1 MLKFLNEVDEGLK
14 GQFGIY
20 DAKHA
25 LTKLVVGARRQ
36 AAREEESSTSPGKFG
51 VQGLGGFRVWGLR
64 LRRQSTPRCVDAPK
78 NGFIQARVRRVLT

>member
-1 MLKFLNEVDEGLK
+1 MLKFLDEVDEGFK
-14 GQFGIY
+14 GQLGID

-51 VQGLGGFRVWGLR
+51 V
-64 LRRQSTPRCVDAPK
+64 
-78 NGFIQARVRRVLT
+78 